1 MCGELYPYEYRR
13 DIPLAGVEDV
23 QCDTEWSSVLGLP
36 LKSGAVADEGPFIMA
51 LSSNVVPLSEFQFDD
66 FGVQFMQMLYNS
78 DNYAVVQIELSQD
91 DAPQLPQDATALT
104 RGGYEIVDKFARKEM
119 FIEGAL
125 AESFKE
131 GVEALIE
138 NSPSVE
144 EFDAYLERY
153 AGMATQPV
161 VMH

>member
-1 MCGELYPYEYRR
+1 MH
-13 DIPLAGVEDV
+13 
-23 QCDTEWSSVLGLP
+23 
-36 LKSGAVADEGPFIMA
+36 
-51 LSSNVVPLSEFQFDD
+51 
-66 FGVQFMQMLYNS
+66 MLYNS
-78 DNYAVVQIELSQD
+78 DNYAVVQIDMAAEQASLHLAQ
-91 DAPQLPQDATALT
+91 ALT
-104 RGGYEIVDKFARKEM
+104 RGGYEIVDKFARKEI

-138 NSPSVE
+138 SSPSIE

-153 AGMATQPV
+153 AGMAQQPV

>member
-1 MCGELYPYEYRR
+1 MH
-13 DIPLAGVEDV
+13 
-23 QCDTEWSSVLGLP
+23 
-36 LKSGAVADEGPFIMA
+36 
-51 LSSNVVPLSEFQFDD
+51 
-66 FGVQFMQMLYNS
+66 MLYNS
-78 DNYAVVQIELSQD
+78 DSYAVVQIEL
-91 DAPQLPQDATALT
+91 PATDVLLT
-104 RGGYEIVDKFARKEM
+104 DPASSLKRGGYEIVDKFARKEL

-138 NSPSVE
+138 TSPSVE

-153 AGMATQPV
+153 AGMAQQPV